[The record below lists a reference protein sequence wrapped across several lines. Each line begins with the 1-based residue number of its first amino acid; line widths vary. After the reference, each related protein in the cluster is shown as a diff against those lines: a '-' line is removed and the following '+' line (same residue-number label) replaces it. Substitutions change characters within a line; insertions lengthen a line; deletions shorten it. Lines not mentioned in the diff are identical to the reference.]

1 MFDVSGLRIR
11 ITQGDSGL
19 LTLCTRA
26 KFAFS
31 ENDKAVFTVRRP
43 GGGTLLTAV
52 LTPDAEGKV
61 QVPFLNRETE
71 GWRPGAYEWDV
82 RYVLDAVQDED
93 GTVTDGREVIT
104 PMRPAVL
111 EVLRA
116 VGSI

>member
-1 MFDVSGLRIR
+1 MFDVSGLRVR

-19 LTLCTRA
+19 LTFRTRERC
-26 KFAFS
+26 AFT
-31 ENDKAVFTVRRP
+31 ERDRAVFTVRRH

-52 LTPDAEGKV
+52 IIPDRDGQV
-61 QVPFLNRETE
+61 QVPFLSQETG
-71 GWRPGAYEWDV
+71 GWRPGVYEWDM

-93 GTVTDGREVIT
+93 GNVTDGREVIT